1 MASNELDSFISGL
14 DDQDKSEVVANPK
27 QETDKGQYFVDQTTG
42 QYYYQSENNESIA
55 VAGLPEETT
64 EVTSNNTTNDSNN
77 QVVLNTGGDQY
88 QTVTIVPSD
97 GNTGEVSYV
106 LIVQQPEDK
115 DKQSE
120 EAIGNVQLFNSLY
133 DSFVR

>member
-14 DDQDKSEVVANPK
+14 DDQDKSEAVANPK

-106 LIVQQPEDK
+106 LM
-115 DKQSE
+115 
-120 EAIGNVQLFNSLY
+120 FNNP
-133 DSFVR
+133 RTRINRA